1 MIDIYQD
8 GMCRY
13 TNGAFHQWGIPIVGW
28 LTKHGKSE
36 NQMEYVGVPL
46 FLGTPQMC
54 ILEYNF

>member
-36 NQMEYVGVPL
+36 NQMDDVGVPL
-46 FLGTPQMC
+46 F
-54 ILEYNF
+54 